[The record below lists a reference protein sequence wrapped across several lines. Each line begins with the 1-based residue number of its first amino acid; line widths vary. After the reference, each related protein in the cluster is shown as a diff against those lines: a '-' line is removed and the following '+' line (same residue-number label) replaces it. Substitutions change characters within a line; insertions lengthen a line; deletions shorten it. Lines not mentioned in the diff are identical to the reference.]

1 MDEKR
6 YEQCILATCCIP
18 WTEGLRFDETIF
30 RRHVKRILDEG
41 TDHIYIFGTAGE
53 GHAVSDELF
62 EEISR
67 VFVDEMVSGGGLPM
81 VGVINTSLSTILKR
95 IELAGSLGV
104 RDFQITVPAWGDC
117 SFREAHRFFEI
128 VCTSFPEFRFLHY
141 NTARS
146 GRVLTANEYA
156 EIAEAFPNFSGTKNV
171 QDSLGTVAALVHATP
186 KLRHFFTEEPF
197 ATASL
202 LGLEAGFLISI
213 AGTNWAR
220 AREFYRAGVAGDR
233 DRVASDIVELERVR
247 NLVLTLR
254 DDRRMSDGAYDKMYH
269 RLLDEEFPLRLLPPY
284 EYFTEEEFT
293 LLRERI
299 RGISPGWVE

>member
-18 WTEGLRFDETIF
+18 WTEDLRFEEAIF

-62 EEISR
+62 EKISR
-67 VFVDEMVSGGGLPM
+67 AFVDEMVAGGGLPM

-95 IELAGSLGV
+95 IEFAGSLGV
-104 RDFQITVPAWGDC
+104 RDFQISIPAWGEC
-117 SFREAHRFFEI
+117 SFREAHRFFEV
-128 VCTSFPEFRFLHY
+128 VCNSFPEFRFLHY
-141 NTARS
+141 NTVRG
-146 GRVLTANEYA
+146 GRVLTADEYVR
-156 EIAEAFPNFSGTKNV
+156 IAGDFPNLSGTKNV

-186 KLRHFFTEEPF
+186 QLRHFFTEQAF
-197 ATASL
+197 AAACL
-202 LGLEAGFLISI
+202 MGLDAGFLISI

-220 AREFYRAGVAGDR
+220 AKAFYRAGVSGDR
-233 DRVASDIVELERVR
+233 DRVASDTLELERLR
-247 NLVLTLR
+247 DLVLTLR
-254 DDRRMSDGAYDKMYH
+254 SDRRMSDGAYDKMYQ

-284 EYFTEEEFT
+284 EYFSDEEFMT
-293 LLRERI
+293 LRKRVHA
-299 RGISPGWVE
+299 ISPGWFE